1 MKQAQV
7 EAKRKADAR
16 KEQLKERKK
25 NGQIAP
31 SDEDGEGD
39 DGSAPSHSRMGSPH
53 GQDGNE
59 VREMGE
65 GEWVDSP
72 HGAADGGEGVAGGK
86 AGAGLSCEADSSA
99 GVPTVRANVASNAPH
114 VAPTPRTP
122 CSCTPPC
129 ELRRVARTRTIWPR
143 LPTRTIWPLWPRL
156 PALAAACRACRA
168 CHACHACRACRVL
181 VPPRERSLHTTL
193 PHAAAS
199 LSLSHSLSHLP
210 APPLTSSDRSL
221 PSPWAWPSPPP
232 PTGLAL
238 TRLRRPRRAK
248 PRAGCNEPG
257 FPGRRVDRRRSLS
270 KKAQLALSGRRTANA
285 GACGGA
291 AAEEATAPARQG
303 QPWLIALALTAIAI
317 LRRGR
322 EGARSTA
329 AWARARALPAARCA
343 AWRTHGG

>member
-143 LPTRTIWPLWPRL
+143 LPTRTIWPRL
-156 PALAAACRACRA
+156 PTLAALAVLATLATLAALAACLFHPESVPFIPPCRTP
-168 CHACHACRACRVL
+168 L
-181 VPPRERSLHTTL
+181 PPSRSPTRS
-193 PHAAAS
+193 PIC
-199 LSLSHSLSHLP
+199 
-210 APPLTSSDRSL
+210 PL
-221 PSPWAWPSPPP
+221 
-232 PTGLAL
+232 
-238 TRLRRPRRAK
+238 LR
-248 PRAGCNEPG
+248 
-257 FPGRRVDRRRSLS
+257 
-270 KKAQLALSGRRTANA
+270 
-285 GACGGA
+285 
-291 AAEEATAPARQG
+291 
-303 QPWLIALALTAIAI
+303 
-317 LRRGR
+317 
-322 EGARSTA
+322 
-329 AWARARALPAARCA
+329 
-343 AWRTHGG
+343 